1 MEQGIRKNLWLDTNE
16 VIGFQFDKIIPIDH
30 VDQKR
35 ENVLAQLEKIGVW
48 RGETRQ
54 CHKNGKTMFIQTT
67 VSQIKN
73 DHDESVGYVAINSD
87 ITERK
92 QSEEALKDSEARLQ
106 SLIDQSID
114 PITLIDLSGSIVLW
128 NQAQEKITGL
138 RFDQIKNKK
147 IWDVQW
153 MMATKKDQ
161 ERLPFTQMK
170 QNMQAM
176 LKGISGVKFQHM
188 VEVEMVNTL
197 GNVRHIQQN
206 MFNITYADQI
216 MVGSFSRDITEL
228 KQVAEKLRGAYSATI
243 EGWGKTL
250 ELRDRET
257 EGHSLRVTDL
267 TVELAKAYG
276 IAEDKMDY
284 IRWGAILH
292 DIGKM
297 GIPDSILQKADNL
310 NDTEWKVMKN
320 HPQLAYDF
328 LKEIDFLKP
337 ALDIPTNHHE
347 KWNGT
352 GYPQGLKGEE
362 IPIAARLFAI
372 VDVWDALRSDRPYRK
387 AWSAQKA
394 IDYIQDQSGTHFD
407 PDIVDVFIKLLGT
420 KKS

>member
-16 VIGFQFDKIIPIDH
+16 VIGFQFDKIIPIDY

>member
-1 MEQGIRKNLWLDTNE
+1 
-16 VIGFQFDKIIPIDH
+16 
-30 VDQKR
+30 
-35 ENVLAQLEKIGVW
+35 
-48 RGETRQ
+48 
-54 CHKNGKTMFIQTT
+54 
-67 VSQIKN
+67 
-73 DHDESVGYVAINSD
+73 
-87 ITERK
+87 
-92 QSEEALKDSEARLQ
+92 
-106 SLIDQSID
+106 
-114 PITLIDLSGSIVLW
+114 
-128 NQAQEKITGL
+128 
-138 RFDQIKNKK
+138 
-147 IWDVQW
+147 